1 MEKDEAEQMR
11 ERKILHYKSR
21 VRVYSDFFKH
31 NNIYIIRFTEEEEG
45 EKWAEWLFEELYLK
59 ISLTWGKKQ
68 TFKSRKTDKSHEN
81 LKNGWQKDTL

>member
-45 EKWAEWLFEELYLK
+45 EKWAE
-59 ISLTWGKKQ
+59 
-68 TFKSRKTDKSHEN
+68 
-81 LKNGWQKDTL
+81 